1 MGPEE
6 IHSLFTELG
15 VLRTG
20 HFELSSGV
28 HSDTYVQCAR
38 ALQHPRTARRLGE
51 ALAERT
57 KHIDADVVASP
68 AVGGVLAGFVVAD
81 ALDRRFIFAERYGGE
96 MVFRRGQGPELGER
110 VLLVEDV
117 VTTGGSAMEV
127 AARCQS
133 AGASAVGLA
142 SLVDRSGALAADAR
156 PALPPVALLQLAPQV
171 WEPDACPQC
180 RDGRALDRPG
190 SRPG

>member
-1 MGPEE
+1 MTPEE
-6 IHSLFTELG
+6 TQDLFTELG
-15 VLRTG
+15 VLRSG

-38 ALQHPRTARRLGE
+38 ALQHPRTARRLGQ

-57 KHIDADVVASP
+57 QGLEADVVASP
-68 AVGGVLAGFVVAD
+68 AIGGVLAGFVVAD

-96 MVFRRGQGPELGER
+96 MVFRRGQTPELGER
-110 VLLVEDV
+110 VLIVEDV

-127 AARCQS
+127 AVRCQS

-142 SLVDRSGALAADAR
+142 SLVDRSGALALDAR
-156 PALPPVALLQLAPQV
+156 PALPPVALLELAPAV
-171 WEPDACPQC
+171 WEPDACPMC
-180 RDGRALDRPG
+180 ADGRALDRPG